1 MRLRDLNFQFYRW
14 PGEDERPVLLLH
26 GWGDSGETFQFLAD
40 HWSERTLLAFDARGF
55 GRTQWSDGGY
65 WFADYLADLD
75 AIVSWLSP
83 NQPLDIVGHSMGGN
97 VALLYAGVRP
107 QRIRRVVSLEG
118 FGLPRTTPNQ
128 APSQYRE
135 WIDQILVGTQFS
147 VQFSVYDS
155 FADFVAVL
163 RRRNPRTSP
172 AYLEFIARSW
182 GRQRDDGRVELRAD
196 PRHKRVNPVLYQR
209 DQVEACWREITAPVV
224 LVAGDQSAIARNMS
238 AELTPQRLPV
248 LFRSACVEEIKDAG
262 HMLHHEQPAQVAEL
276 VRRSFR

>member
-1 MRLRDLNFQFYRW
+1 LTRRVRDLDFQFYRW

-40 HWSERTLLAFDARGF
+40 HLPQRTLLTFDARGF

-65 WFADYLADLD
+65 WFPDYLADLD
-75 AIVSWLSP
+75 AIVNWLSP
-83 NQPLDIVGHSMGGN
+83 DHPLDLVGHSMGGN

-118 FGLPRTTPNQ
+118 FGLPRTAPSQ

-135 WIDQILVGTQFS
+135 WLDQIVVGTQFT
-147 VQFSVYDS
+147 VYDNFTD
-155 FADFVAVL
+155 FAAVL
-163 RRRNPRTSP
+163 GRRNPRTPP

-196 PRHKRVNPVLYQR
+196 PRHKRVNPMLYQR
-209 DQVEACWREITAPVV
+209 DQAEACWQQITAPVV
-224 LVAGDQSAIARNMS
+224 LVAGDQSSIARSMS
-238 AELTPQRLPV
+238 AELTPQRLSM
-248 LFRSACVEEIKDAG
+248 LFPHACMKEVRDAG

-276 VRRSFR
+276 LRQSFR